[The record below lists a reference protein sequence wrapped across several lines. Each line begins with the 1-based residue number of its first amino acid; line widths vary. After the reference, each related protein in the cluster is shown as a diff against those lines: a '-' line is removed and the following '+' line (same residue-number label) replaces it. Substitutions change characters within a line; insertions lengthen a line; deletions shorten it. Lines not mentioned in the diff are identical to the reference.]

1 MSHIP
6 AERALNI
13 IELLADH
20 AGTLALGEIADRL
33 ALPKSGAHRLLATL
47 VEQGWAEQDAHTG
60 FYRLTMRLAMLGQKF
75 YAATGIP
82 EICQPLLDRLA
93 RDSREFARLAVV
105 DGQSLT
111 WVAHAQGATGGLV
124 YQPTLTS
131 NTVPLYA
138 TATGKAWLATLAPEA
153 ALKSA
158 LKRGFDDAY
167 KYGPNVIRSVDALTR
182 EIRAT
187 QRRGY
192 GVALNEAEPGVTAIA
207 AAIRIDDAEAAVG
220 TISVAGP
227 SVRLT
232 EQRIEEL
239 APLVT
244 RAAAELGALWPS
256 RRRVNGAASPA
267 PGATNTK
274 GAAGSTVASG
284 AMGMSGASSAKV
296 MPGTTSAPVASRT
309 AASAPGRKR
318 RTA

>member
-1 MSHIP
+1 MSHVP

-13 IELLADH
+13 IELLADS

-60 FYRLTMRLAMLGQKF
+60 FYRLTMRLAMLGQRF

-138 TATGKAWLATLAPEA
+138 TATGKAWLATLPAESA
-153 ALKSA
+153 MKSV
-158 LKRGFDDAY
+158 LQRGFGDAH
-167 KYGPNVIRSVDALTR
+167 KYGPNVVRSVDALMR

-187 QRRGY
+187 QKRGY

-207 AAIRIDDAEAAVG
+207 AAIRASDADPAFG
-220 TISVAGP
+220 TVSVAGP
-227 SVRLT
+227 SVRMT
-232 EQRIEEL
+232 EKRIEEL
-239 APLVT
+239 APLVMRT
-244 RAAAELGALWPS
+244 AAELAALWPS
-256 RRRVNGAASPA
+256 RQRANGAP
-267 PGATNTK
+267 P
-274 GAAGSTVASG
+274 
-284 AMGMSGASSAKV
+284 
-296 MPGTTSAPVASRT
+296 
-309 AASAPGRKR
+309 AASAVPARKR
-318 RTA
+318 RSA